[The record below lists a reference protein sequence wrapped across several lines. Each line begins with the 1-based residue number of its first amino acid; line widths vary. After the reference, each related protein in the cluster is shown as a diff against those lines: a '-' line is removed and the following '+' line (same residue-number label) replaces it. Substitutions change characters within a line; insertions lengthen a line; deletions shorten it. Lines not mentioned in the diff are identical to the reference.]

1 MPCGRYIK
9 RQNMSGK
16 CLSTSIRVQMYD
28 FLTHRGPIYL
38 PIKYRNFAQ
47 SSFNV
52 LNILY
57 NICYQGIY
65 ARRPEIVSVCLC
77 TLWFLERLYQKYI
90 VVKIAF
96 AHSQTLFLLP
106 VLKRRL
112 EVMLRHIKRL

>member
-1 MPCGRYIK
+1 MLIYQYKGSNVK
-9 RQNMSGK
+9 
-16 CLSTSIRVQMYD
+16 YD
-28 FLTHRGPIYL
+28 FLTHCGPIYL

-57 NICYQGIY
+57 NIFYQGIY
-65 ARRPEIVSVCLC
+65 ARRQEIVSVCLC

-112 EVMLRHIKRL
+112 GVMLRHIKRL